1 MLSKRL
7 GIPVEM
13 YDERLTTRAA
23 ERVLE
28 ADLSR
33 SRRRKVIDKMAAVL
47 SCRVI
52 SMPWPLRIKMKITLI
67 SCDRNSFLDMVE
79 KFNIK

>member
-23 ERVLE
+23 ERVLLE
-28 ADLSR
+28 ADLRGAGVEKSLIKWLR
-33 SRRRKVIDKMAAVL
+33 FL

-52 SMPWPLRIKMKITLI
+52 SMPWPLRIKMKIALI
-67 SCDRNSFLDMVE
+67 SCDRNSFLDMW
-79 KFNIK
+79 KNLI